1 MKRLSDAPARPFQNF
16 PDPYSENML
25 FYTIGIY
32 LYSGLLALAALFNR
46 KARQLIK
53 GHNRILDTIREHV
66 DPNSSYLWFH
76 ASSLGEFEQG
86 RPLIERIHNKH
97 PECKILLTFFSPSGY
112 EVRKDY
118 KGADI
123 VCYMPFDTPINVNR
137 FLSTIKV
144 EKAFFIKYEFW
155 PNFLKGLHKR
165 NIEIFS
171 VSSIFRDS
179 QLFFKWYGKGYAKA
193 LRYFKHLFVQD
204 RHSKDL
210 LKSIG
215 ITDVSIVGDTRAD
228 RVLEVAA
235 ASKQFPIIEKF
246 VNGDPT
252 FIAGSSW
259 PADEELFIPYFHTK
273 PDWKLIIAPH
283 EIHEEHLVQIE
294 AMLKGRDCIRLSQAT
309 LENIKGYDTLIIDCF
324 GMLSSIYR
332 YGHIA
337 YIGGGFGV
345 GIHNVLEAAVFDIP
359 VLFGPNNQRFREAQ
373 DLKRL
378 KGGFEITDAY
388 SLRILIDK
396 FISDPGFLKKAG
408 KNAGDYVRS
417 SSGTSDR
424 ILGEIGLN

>member
-1 MKRLSDAPARPFQNF
+1 MNRNKQMI
-16 PDPYSENML
+16 YSL
-25 FYTIGIY
+25 GIY
-32 LYSGLLALAALFNR
+32 LYAGCINIASLFNK
-46 KARQLIK
+46 KARLLIR
-53 GHNRILDTIREHV
+53 GHRQIFRTLEQQV
-66 DPNSSYLWFH
+66 DKSASYLWFH

-97 PECKILLTFFSPSGY
+97 PECRILLTFFSPSGY

-123 VCYMPFDTPINVNR
+123 VCYIPFDTPLNVKR
-137 FLSTIKV
+137 FLETITI

-155 PNFLKGLHKR
+155 PNFLKGLFKR
-165 NIEIFS
+165 GIEIFS
-171 VSSIFRDS
+171 VSSIFRDN

-193 LRYFKHLFVQD
+193 LTYFKHLFVQD

-235 ASKQFPIIEKF
+235 ASKQFPVIEKF

-259 PADEELFIPYFHTK
+259 PADEELFIPYFMTK

-283 EIHEEHLVQIE
+283 EIHEEHLVEIE
-294 AMLKGRDCIRLSQAT
+294 GRLKGRDCIRLSKAT

-373 DLKRL
+373 DLKHV

-417 SSGTSDR
+417 SSGTSDK
-424 ILGEIGLN
+424 ILGEIGLD

>member
-1 MKRLSDAPARPFQNF
+1 MII
-16 PDPYSENML
+16 YSV
-25 FYTIGIY
+25 GIY
-32 LYSGLLALAALFNR
+32 LYAGAITLASLFNK
-46 KARQLIK
+46 KARLLVK
-53 GHNRILDTIREHV
+53 GHRQIFRTLQEQV
-66 DPNSSYLWFH
+66 DKSASYLWFH

-97 PECKILLTFFSPSGY
+97 PECRILLTFFSPSGY

-123 VCYMPFDTPINVNR
+123 VCYIPFDTPLNVR
-137 FLSTIKV
+137 KFLDAVTI

-155 PNFLKGLHKR
+155 PNFLRGLNKR
-165 NIEIFS
+165 KIEIFS
-171 VSSIFRDS
+171 ISSIFRDN

-193 LRYFKHLFVQD
+193 LTYFKHLFVQD

-210 LKSIG
+210 LYSIG
-215 ITDVSIVGDTRAD
+215 ITNVSIVGDTRAD
-228 RVLEVAA
+228 RVIEVAA

-246 VNGDPT
+246 VNGNPT

-259 PADEELFIPYFHTK
+259 PADEELFIPYFLPK
-273 PDWKLIIAPH
+273 RDWKLIIAPH
-283 EIHEEHLVQIE
+283 EIHEEHLQQIE
-294 AMLKGRDCIRLSQAT
+294 SLLNGRDYIRLSQAT
-309 LENIKGYDTLIIDCF
+309 IDNIKGYDTLIIDCF

-359 VLFGPNNQRFREAQ
+359 VLFGPNNKRFREAQ

-378 KGGFEITDAY
+378 KGGFEIDDAY

-396 FISDPGFLKKAG
+396 FISNPSALKKAG
-408 KNAGDYVRS
+408 RAAGDYVRS

-424 ILGEIGLN
+424 ILGEIGLD

>member
-1 MKRLSDAPARPFQNF
+1 MII
-16 PDPYSENML
+16 YSV
-25 FYTIGIY
+25 GIY
-32 LYSGLLALAALFNR
+32 LYAGAITLASLFNK
-46 KARQLIK
+46 KARLLVK
-53 GHNRILDTIREHV
+53 GHRQIFRTLQEQV
-66 DPNSSYLWFH
+66 DKSASYLWFH

-97 PECKILLTFFSPSGY
+97 PECRILLTFFSPSGY

-123 VCYMPFDTPINVNR
+123 VCYIPFDTPLNVR
-137 FLSTIKV
+137 KYLDAVTI

-155 PNFLKGLHKR
+155 PNFLRGLNKR
-165 NIEIFS
+165 KIEIFS
-171 VSSIFRDS
+171 ISSIFRDN

-193 LRYFKHLFVQD
+193 LTYFKHLFVQD

-210 LKSIG
+210 LYSIG
-215 ITDVSIVGDTRAD
+215 ITNVSIVGDTRAD
-228 RVLEVAA
+228 RVIEVAA

-246 VNGDPT
+246 VNGNPT

-259 PADEELFIPYFHTK
+259 PADEELFIPYFLPK
-273 PDWKLIIAPH
+273 RDWKLIIAPH
-283 EIHEEHLVQIE
+283 EIHEEHLQQIE
-294 AMLKGRDCIRLSQAT
+294 SLLNGRDYIRLSQAT
-309 LENIKGYDTLIIDCF
+309 IDNIKGYDTLIIDCF

-359 VLFGPNNQRFREAQ
+359 VLFGPNNKRFREAQ

-378 KGGFEITDAY
+378 KGGFEIADAY

-396 FISDPGFLKKAG
+396 FISNPSALKKAG
-408 KNAGDYVRS
+408 RAAGDYVRS

-424 ILGEIGLN
+424 ILGEIGLD

>member
-1 MKRLSDAPARPFQNF
+1 MII
-16 PDPYSENML
+16 YSV
-25 FYTIGIY
+25 GIY
-32 LYSGLLALAALFNR
+32 LYAGAITLASLFYK
-46 KARQLIK
+46 KARLLVK
-53 GHNRILDTIREHV
+53 GHRQIFRTLQEQV
-66 DPNSSYLWFH
+66 DKSASYLWFH

-97 PECKILLTFFSPSGY
+97 PECRILLTFFSPSGY

-123 VCYMPFDTPINVNR
+123 VCYIPFDTPLNVR
-137 FLSTIKV
+137 KFLDAVKI

-155 PNFLKGLHKR
+155 PNFLRGLNKR
-165 NIEIFS
+165 KIEIFS
-171 VSSIFRDS
+171 ISSIFRDN
-179 QLFFKWYGKGYAKA
+179 QLFFKWYGKEYAKA
-193 LRYFKHLFVQD
+193 LTYFKHLFVQD

-210 LKSIG
+210 LYSIG
-215 ITDVSIVGDTRAD
+215 ITNVSIVGDTRAD
-228 RVLEVAA
+228 RVIEVAA

-246 VNGDPT
+246 VNGNPT

-259 PADEELFIPYFHTK
+259 PADEELFIPYFLPK
-273 PDWKLIIAPH
+273 RDWKLIIAPH
-283 EIHEEHLVQIE
+283 EIHEEHLQQIE
-294 AMLKGRDCIRLSQAT
+294 SLLNGRDYIRLSQAT
-309 LENIKGYDTLIIDCF
+309 IDNIKGYDTLIIDCF

-359 VLFGPNNQRFREAQ
+359 VLFGPNNKRFREAQ

-378 KGGFEITDAY
+378 KGGFEIADAY

-396 FISDPGFLKKAG
+396 FISNPSALKKAG
-408 KNAGDYVRS
+408 RAAGDYVRS

-424 ILGEIGLN
+424 ILGEIGLD

>member
-1 MKRLSDAPARPFQNF
+1 MAI
-16 PDPYSENML
+16 
-25 FYTIGIY
+25 YTLGIY
-32 LYSGLLALAALFNR
+32 LYAGCIKIASLFNK
-46 KARQLIK
+46 KARLLVK
-53 GHNRILDTIREHV
+53 GHRQIFSTLEQQV
-66 DPNSSYLWFH
+66 DKSTSYLWFH

-86 RPLIERIHNKH
+86 RPLIERIHNRH
-97 PECKILLTFFSPSGY
+97 PECRILLTFFSPSGY

-123 VCYMPFDTPINVNR
+123 VCYIPFDTPLNVKR
-137 FLSTIKV
+137 FLDTVKI

-155 PNFLKGLHKR
+155 PNFLKGLYRR
-165 NIEIFS
+165 NIDIFS
-171 VSSIFRDS
+171 VSSIFRSS

-193 LRYFKHLFVQD
+193 LTYFKHLFVQD

-210 LKSIG
+210 LYSIG

-228 RVLEVAA
+228 RVIEVAA

-246 VNGDPT
+246 VNGSPT

-259 PADEELFIPYFHTK
+259 PADEELFIPYFLTK
-273 PDWKLIIAPH
+273 RDWKLIIAPH
-283 EIHEEHLVQIE
+283 EIHEEHLAEIE
-294 AMLKGRDCIRLSQAT
+294 SRLEGRDCIRLSKAT
-309 LENIKGYDTLIIDCF
+309 LENIKGYDTLVIDCF

-359 VLFGPNNQRFREAQ
+359 VLFGPNNKRFREAQ

-388 SLRILIDK
+388 TFRILIDK

-408 KNAGDYVRS
+408 RNAGEYVRS

-424 ILGEIGLN
+424 ILGEIGLD

>member
-1 MKRLSDAPARPFQNF
+1 MII
-16 PDPYSENML
+16 YSL
-25 FYTIGIY
+25 GIY
-32 LYSGLLALAALFNR
+32 IFAGCIKIASLFNK
-46 KARQLIK
+46 KARLLVR
-53 GHNRILDTIREHV
+53 GHKQIFSILEEQTDRK
-66 DPNSSYLWFH
+66 SSYLWFH

-86 RPLIERIHNKH
+86 RPLIERIHNRH
-97 PECKILLTFFSPSGY
+97 PECRILLTFFSPSGY

-123 VCYMPFDTPINVNR
+123 VCYIPFDTPHNVRR
-137 FLSTIKV
+137 FLNTIKI

-155 PNFLKGLHKR
+155 PNFLRGLNRKG
-165 NIEIFS
+165 IEIFS
-171 VSSIFRDS
+171 VSSIFRDN

-193 LRYFKHLFVQD
+193 LTYFKHLFVQD

-210 LKSIG
+210 LRSIG
-215 ITDVSIVGDTRAD
+215 ISNVSIVGDTRAD
-228 RVLEVAA
+228 RVIEVAA
-235 ASKQFPIIEKF
+235 ASKNYPIIEKF

-259 PADEELFIPYFHTK
+259 PADEELFIPYFMTK

-283 EIHEEHLVQIE
+283 EIHEEHLTEIE
-294 AMLKGRDCIRLSQAT
+294 TRLKGRDYIRLSQAS
-309 LENIKGYDTLIIDCF
+309 LDNIKGYDTLIIDCF

-373 DLKRL
+373 ELKQL

-396 FISDPGFLKKAG
+396 FISNPTALKKAG
-408 KNAGDYVRS
+408 RAAGDYVRS
-417 SSGTSDR
+417 NSGTSDR
-424 ILGEIGLN
+424 ILDEIGLD

>member
-1 MKRLSDAPARPFQNF
+1 
-16 PDPYSENML
+16 
-25 FYTIGIY
+25 
-32 LYSGLLALAALFNR
+32 
-46 KARQLIK
+46 
-53 GHNRILDTIREHV
+53 V
-66 DPNSSYLWFH
+66 
-76 ASSLGEFEQG
+76 
-86 RPLIERIHNKH
+86 
-97 PECKILLTFFSPSGY
+97 
-112 EVRKDY
+112 
-118 KGADI
+118 
-123 VCYMPFDTPINVNR
+123 
-137 FLSTIKV
+137 
-144 EKAFFIKYEFW
+144 
-155 PNFLKGLHKR
+155 
-165 NIEIFS
+165 
-171 VSSIFRDS
+171 
-179 QLFFKWYGKGYAKA
+179 YAKA
-193 LRYFKHLFVQD
+193 LTYFKHLFVQD

-235 ASKQFPIIEKF
+235 ASRQFPVIEKF

-259 PADEELFIPYFHTK
+259 PADEELFIPYFLTK

-283 EIHEEHLVQIE
+283 EIHEEHLLEIE
-294 AMLKGRDCIRLSQAT
+294 QRLKGRDCIRLSKAT
-309 LENIKGYDTLIIDCF
+309 PENIKGYDTLIIDCF

-359 VLFGPNNQRFREAQ
+359 VLFGHNNQRFREAQ
-373 DLKRL
+373 DLKQV

-424 ILGEIGLN
+424 ILGEIGLD

>member
-309 LENIKGYDTLIIDCF
+309 LDNIKGYDTLIIDCF

>member
-1 MKRLSDAPARPFQNF
+1 MII
-16 PDPYSENML
+16 
-25 FYTIGIY
+25 YTIGIY
-32 LYSGLLALAALFNR
+32 LYAACIGIASLFNR
-46 KARQLIK
+46 KARLLIK
-53 GHNRILDTIREHV
+53 GHNRILDTIRAQV

-86 RPLIERIHNKH
+86 RPLIERIHHKH
-97 PECKILLTFFSPSGY
+97 PECRILLTFFSPSGY

-123 VCYMPFDTPINVNR
+123 VCYIPFDTPLNVKR
-137 FLSTIKV
+137 FLNTIRI

-155 PNFLKGLHKR
+155 PNFLRGLYRR
-165 NIEIFS
+165 NIEVFS
-171 VSSIFRDS
+171 ISSIFRDN
-179 QLFFKWYGKGYAKA
+179 QLFFKWYGKRYAKA
-193 LRYFKHLFVQD
+193 LTYFKHLFVQD

-210 LKSIG
+210 LYSIG

-228 RVLEVAA
+228 RVIEVAA
-235 ASKQFPIIEKF
+235 ASQQYPIIETF
-246 VNGDPT
+246 VNGNPT

-259 PADEELFIPYFHTK
+259 PQDEELFIPYFLPK
-273 PDWKLIIAPH
+273 RDWKLIIAPH
-283 EIHEEHLVQIE
+283 EIHEEHLVEIE
-294 AMLKGRDCIRLSQAT
+294 GRLKGRDCIRLSKAT

-424 ILGEIGLN
+424 ILGEIGLD

>member
-1 MKRLSDAPARPFQNF
+1 MII
-16 PDPYSENML
+16 YSL
-25 FYTIGIY
+25 GIY
-32 LYSGLLALAALFNR
+32 IFAGCIKIASLFNK
-46 KARQLIK
+46 KARLLVR
-53 GHNRILDTIREHV
+53 GHKQIFSILEEQTDRKST
-66 DPNSSYLWFH
+66 YLWFH

-97 PECKILLTFFSPSGY
+97 PECRILLNFFSPSGY

-123 VCYMPFDTPINVNR
+123 VCYIPFDTPHNVRR
-137 FLSTIKV
+137 FLNTIKI

-155 PNFLKGLHKR
+155 PNFLRGLNKKG
-165 NIEIFS
+165 IEIFS
-171 VSSIFRDS
+171 VSSIFRDN

-193 LRYFKHLFVQD
+193 LTYFKHLFVQD

-210 LKSIG
+210 LRSIG
-215 ITDVSIVGDTRAD
+215 ISNVSIVGDTRAD
-228 RVLEVAA
+228 RVIEVAA
-235 ASKQFPIIEKF
+235 ASKNYPIIEKF

-259 PADEELFIPYFHTK
+259 PADEELFIPYFMTK

-283 EIHEEHLVQIE
+283 EIHEEHLAEIE
-294 AMLKGRDCIRLSQAT
+294 ARLKGRDYIRLSQAS

-373 DLKRL
+373 ELKQL

-396 FISDPGFLKKAG
+396 FISNPTALKKAG
-408 KNAGDYVRS
+408 RAAGDYVRS

-424 ILGEIGLN
+424 ILGEIGLD

>member
-1 MKRLSDAPARPFQNF
+1 LTSDIKMII
-16 PDPYSENML
+16 YSL
-25 FYTIGIY
+25 GIY
-32 LYSGLLALAALFNR
+32 ILAGCIKIASLFNK
-46 KARQLIK
+46 KARLLVR
-53 GHNRILDTIREHV
+53 GHKQIFSILEEQTDRK
-66 DPNSSYLWFH
+66 SSYLWFH

-86 RPLIERIHNKH
+86 RPLIERIHNRH
-97 PECKILLTFFSPSGY
+97 PECRILLTFFSPSGY

-123 VCYMPFDTPINVNR
+123 VCYIPFDTPHNVRR
-137 FLSTIKV
+137 FLNTIKI

-155 PNFLKGLHKR
+155 PNFLRGLNRKG
-165 NIEIFS
+165 IEIFS
-171 VSSIFRDS
+171 VSSIFRDN

-193 LRYFKHLFVQD
+193 LTYFKHLFVQD

-210 LKSIG
+210 LRSIG
-215 ITDVSIVGDTRAD
+215 ISNVSIVGDTRAD
-228 RVLEVAA
+228 RVIEVAA
-235 ASKQFPIIEKF
+235 ASKNYPIIEKF

-259 PADEELFIPYFHTK
+259 PADEELFIPYFMTK

-283 EIHEEHLVQIE
+283 EIHEEHLTEIE
-294 AMLKGRDCIRLSQAT
+294 TRLKGRDYIRLSQAS
-309 LENIKGYDTLIIDCF
+309 LDNIKGYDTLIIDCF

-373 DLKRL
+373 ELKQL

-396 FISDPGFLKKAG
+396 FISNPTALKKAG
-408 KNAGDYVRS
+408 RAAGDYVRS

-424 ILGEIGLN
+424 ILGEIGLD

>member
-1 MKRLSDAPARPFQNF
+1 MII
-16 PDPYSENML
+16 
-25 FYTIGIY
+25 YTIGIY
-32 LYSGLLALAALFNR
+32 LYALCINIASLFNK
-46 KARQLIK
+46 KARLLIK
-53 GHNRILDTIREHV
+53 GHNHILDTIRSQV
-66 DPNSSYLWFH
+66 DPQSKYLWFH

-86 RPLIERIHNKH
+86 RPLIERIHSKH
-97 PECKILLTFFSPSGY
+97 PECRILLTFFSPSGY

-123 VCYMPFDTPINVNR
+123 VCYIPFDTPMNVRR
-137 FLSTIKV
+137 FLDTIKI

-155 PNFLKGLHKR
+155 PNFLRGLYKR

-171 VSSIFRDS
+171 VSSIFRDN
-179 QLFFKWYGKGYAKA
+179 QLFFKWYGKAYAKA
-193 LRYFKHLFVQD
+193 LTYFKHLFVQD

-235 ASKQFPIIEKF
+235 ASRQFPVIEKF

-259 PADEELFIPYFHTK
+259 PADEELFIPYFLTK

-283 EIHEEHLVQIE
+283 EIHEEHLLEIE
-294 AMLKGRDCIRLSQAT
+294 QRLKGRDCIRLSKAT
-309 LENIKGYDTLIIDCF
+309 PENIKGYDTLIIDCF

-373 DLKRL
+373 DLKQV

-417 SSGTSDR
+417 SSGTSDK
-424 ILGEIGLN
+424 ILGEIGLD

>member
-1 MKRLSDAPARPFQNF
+1 MIYNL
-16 PDPYSENML
+16 
-25 FYTIGIY
+25 IIY
-32 LYSGLLALAALFNR
+32 LYLLGVAIYSCFNEKVR
-46 KARQLIK
+46 KMWRGERDAF
-53 GHNRILDTIREHV
+53 RILKEKV
-66 DPNSSYLWFH
+66 DPEAKYVWFH
-76 ASSLGEFEQG
+76 AASLGEFEQG
-86 RPLIERIHNKH
+86 RPLIERIHSKH
-97 PECKILLTFFSPSGY
+97 PECRILLTFFSPSGY

-123 VCYMPFDTPINVNR
+123 VCYIPFDTPMNVRR
-137 FLSTIKV
+137 FLDTIKI

-155 PNFLKGLHKR
+155 PNFLRGLYKR

-171 VSSIFRDS
+171 VSSIFRDN
-179 QLFFKWYGKGYAKA
+179 QLFFKWYGKAYAKA
-193 LRYFKHLFVQD
+193 LTYFKHLFVQD

-235 ASKQFPIIEKF
+235 ASRQFPVIEKF

-259 PADEELFIPYFHTK
+259 PADEELFIPYFLTK

-283 EIHEEHLVQIE
+283 EIHEEHLLEIE
-294 AMLKGRDCIRLSQAT
+294 QRLNGRDCIRLSKAT
-309 LENIKGYDTLIIDCF
+309 PENIKGYDTLIIDCF

-373 DLKRL
+373 DLKQV

-424 ILGEIGLN
+424 ILGEIGLD

>member
-1 MKRLSDAPARPFQNF
+1 MII
-16 PDPYSENML
+16 YSV
-25 FYTIGIY
+25 GIY
-32 LYSGLLALAALFNR
+32 LYAGAITLASLFNK
-46 KARQLIK
+46 KARLLIK
-53 GHNRILDTIREHV
+53 GHRQIFRTLQEQV
-66 DPNSSYLWFH
+66 DKSASYLWFH

-97 PECKILLTFFSPSGY
+97 PECRILLTFFSPSGY

-123 VCYMPFDTPINVNR
+123 VCYIPFDTPLNVR
-137 FLSTIKV
+137 KFLDAVTI

-155 PNFLKGLHKR
+155 PNFLRGLNKR
-165 NIEIFS
+165 KIEIFS
-171 VSSIFRDS
+171 ISSIFRDN

-193 LRYFKHLFVQD
+193 LTYFKHLFVQD

-210 LKSIG
+210 LYSIG
-215 ITDVSIVGDTRAD
+215 ITNVSIVGDTRAD
-228 RVLEVAA
+228 RVIEVAA

-246 VNGDPT
+246 VNGNPT

-259 PADEELFIPYFHTK
+259 PADEELFIPYFLPK
-273 PDWKLIIAPH
+273 RDWKLIIAPH
-283 EIHEEHLVQIE
+283 EIHEEHLQQIE
-294 AMLKGRDCIRLSQAT
+294 SLLNGRDYIRLSQAT
-309 LENIKGYDTLIIDCF
+309 IDNIKGYDTLIIDCF

-359 VLFGPNNQRFREAQ
+359 VLFGPNNKRFREAQ

-378 KGGFEITDAY
+378 KGGFEIADAY

-396 FISDPGFLKKAG
+396 FISNPSALKKAG
-408 KNAGDYVRS
+408 RAAGDYVRS

-424 ILGEIGLN
+424 ILGEIGLD

>member
-1 MKRLSDAPARPFQNF
+1 MII
-16 PDPYSENML
+16 YSV
-25 FYTIGIY
+25 GIY
-32 LYSGLLALAALFNR
+32 LYAGAITLASLFNK
-46 KARQLIK
+46 KARLLVK
-53 GHNRILDTIREHV
+53 GHRQIFRTLQEQV
-66 DPNSSYLWFH
+66 DKSALYLWFH

-97 PECKILLTFFSPSGY
+97 PECRILLTFFSPSGY

-123 VCYMPFDTPINVNR
+123 VCYIPFDTPLNVR
-137 FLSTIKV
+137 KFLDAVTI

-155 PNFLKGLHKR
+155 PNFLRGLNKR
-165 NIEIFS
+165 KIEIFS
-171 VSSIFRDS
+171 ISSIFRDN

-193 LRYFKHLFVQD
+193 LTYFKHLFVQD

-210 LKSIG
+210 LYSIG
-215 ITDVSIVGDTRAD
+215 ITNVSIVGDTRAD
-228 RVLEVAA
+228 RVIEVAA

-246 VNGDPT
+246 VNGNPT

-259 PADEELFIPYFHTK
+259 PADEELFIPYFLPK
-273 PDWKLIIAPH
+273 RDWKLIIAPH
-283 EIHEEHLVQIE
+283 EIHEEHLQQIE
-294 AMLKGRDCIRLSQAT
+294 SLLNGRDYIRLSQAT
-309 LENIKGYDTLIIDCF
+309 IDNIKGYDTLIIDCF

-359 VLFGPNNQRFREAQ
+359 VLFGPNNKRFREAQ

-378 KGGFEITDAY
+378 KGGFEIADAY

-396 FISDPGFLKKAG
+396 FISNPSALKKAG
-408 KNAGDYVRS
+408 RAAGDYVRS

-424 ILGEIGLN
+424 ILGEIGLD

>member
-1 MKRLSDAPARPFQNF
+1 MI
-16 PDPYSENML
+16 YSL
-25 FYTIGIY
+25 GIY
-32 LYSGLLALAALFNR
+32 LYAGCINIVSLFNR
-46 KARQLIK
+46 KARLLIQ
-53 GHNRILDTIREHV
+53 GHRNIFKTLKEQV
-66 DPNSSYLWFH
+66 DPKSSYLWFH

-97 PECKILLTFFSPSGY
+97 PECRILLTFFSPSGY
-112 EVRKDY
+112 EVRKNY

-123 VCYMPFDTPINVNR
+123 VCYIPFDTPHNVR
-137 FLSTIKV
+137 KFLDSVKI

-155 PNFLKGLHKR
+155 PNFLRGLYKR

-171 VSSIFRDS
+171 ISSIFRDN
-179 QLFFKWYGKGYAKA
+179 QLFFKWYGRRYAKA
-193 LRYFKHLFVQD
+193 LTYFKHLFVQD

-210 LKSIG
+210 LYSIG

-228 RVLEVAA
+228 RVIEVAA
-235 ASKQFPIIEKF
+235 DSKQFPIIEKF
-246 VNGDPT
+246 VNGNPT

-259 PADEELFIPYFHTK
+259 PADEELFIPYFLTK
-273 PDWKLIIAPH
+273 RNWKLIIAPH
-283 EIHEEHLVQIE
+283 EIHEEHLAEIE
-294 AMLKGRDCIRLSQAT
+294 GRLNGRDCIRLSKAT
-309 LENIKGYDTLIIDCF
+309 MENIKGYDTLIIDCF

-345 GIHNVLEAAVFDIP
+345 GIHNILEAAVFDIP
-359 VLFGPNNQRFREAQ
+359 VLFGPNNKRFREAQ
-373 DLKRL
+373 DMKRL

-388 SLRILIDK
+388 SFRILIDK

-417 SSGTSDR
+417 SSGTSDL
-424 ILGEIGLN
+424 ILGEIGLD

>member
-1 MKRLSDAPARPFQNF
+1 MII
-16 PDPYSENML
+16 YSV
-25 FYTIGIY
+25 GIY
-32 LYSGLLALAALFNR
+32 LYAGAITLASLFNK
-46 KARQLIK
+46 KARLLVK
-53 GHNRILDTIREHV
+53 GHRQIFRTLQEQV
-66 DPNSSYLWFH
+66 DKSASYLWFH

-97 PECKILLTFFSPSGY
+97 PECRILLTFFSPSGY

-123 VCYMPFDTPINVNR
+123 VCYIPFDTPLNVR
-137 FLSTIKV
+137 KFLDAVKI

-155 PNFLKGLHKR
+155 PNFLRGLNKR
-165 NIEIFS
+165 KIEIFS
-171 VSSIFRDS
+171 ISSIFRDN

-193 LRYFKHLFVQD
+193 LTYFKHLFVQD

-210 LKSIG
+210 LYSIG
-215 ITDVSIVGDTRAD
+215 ITNVSIVGDTRAD
-228 RVLEVAA
+228 RVIEVAA

-246 VNGDPT
+246 VNGNPT

-259 PADEELFIPYFHTK
+259 PADEELFIPYFLPK
-273 PDWKLIIAPH
+273 RDWKLIIAPH
-283 EIHEEHLVQIE
+283 EIHEEHLQQIE
-294 AMLKGRDCIRLSQAT
+294 SLLNGRDYIRLSQAT
-309 LENIKGYDTLIIDCF
+309 IDNIKGYDTLIIDCF

-359 VLFGPNNQRFREAQ
+359 VLFGPNNKRFREAQ

-378 KGGFEITDAY
+378 KGGFEIADAY

-396 FISDPGFLKKAG
+396 FISNPSALKKAG
-408 KNAGDYVRS
+408 RAAGDYVRS

-424 ILGEIGLN
+424 ILGEIGLD

>member
-1 MKRLSDAPARPFQNF
+1 MII
-16 PDPYSENML
+16 YSV
-25 FYTIGIY
+25 GIY
-32 LYSGLLALAALFNR
+32 LYAGAITLASLFNK
-46 KARQLIK
+46 KARLLVK
-53 GHNRILDTIREHV
+53 GHRQIFRTLQEQV
-66 DPNSSYLWFH
+66 DKSASYLWFH

-97 PECKILLTFFSPSGY
+97 PECRILLTFFSPSGY

-123 VCYMPFDTPINVNR
+123 VCYIPFDTPLNVR
-137 FLSTIKV
+137 KFLDAVTI

-155 PNFLKGLHKR
+155 PNFLRGLNKR
-165 NIEIFS
+165 KIEIFS
-171 VSSIFRDS
+171 ISSIFRDN

-193 LRYFKHLFVQD
+193 LTYFKHLFVQD

-210 LKSIG
+210 LYSIG
-215 ITDVSIVGDTRAD
+215 ITNVSIVGDTRAD
-228 RVLEVAA
+228 RVIEVAA

-246 VNGDPT
+246 VNGNPT

-259 PADEELFIPYFHTK
+259 PADEELFIPYFLPK
-273 PDWKLIIAPH
+273 RDWKLIIAPH
-283 EIHEEHLVQIE
+283 EIHEEHLQQIE
-294 AMLKGRDCIRLSQAT
+294 SLLNGRDYIRLSQAT
-309 LENIKGYDTLIIDCF
+309 IDNIKGYDTLIIDCF

-359 VLFGPNNQRFREAQ
+359 VLFGPNNKRFREAQ

-378 KGGFEITDAY
+378 KGGFEIADAY

-396 FISDPGFLKKAG
+396 FISNPSALKKAG
-408 KNAGDYVRS
+408 RAAGDYVRS

-424 ILGEIGLN
+424 ILGEIGLD

>member
-1 MKRLSDAPARPFQNF
+1 
-16 PDPYSENML
+16 
-25 FYTIGIY
+25 
-32 LYSGLLALAALFNR
+32 
-46 KARQLIK
+46 
-53 GHNRILDTIREHV
+53 
-66 DPNSSYLWFH
+66 
-76 ASSLGEFEQG
+76 
-86 RPLIERIHNKH
+86 
-97 PECKILLTFFSPSGY
+97 
-112 EVRKDY
+112 VRKDY

-123 VCYMPFDTPINVNR
+123 ICYIPFDTPLNVKR
-137 FLSTIKV
+137 FLNAINI

-155 PNFLKGLHKR
+155 PNFLKGLYKR
-165 NIEIFS
+165 NIEVYSI
-171 VSSIFRDS
+171 SSIFRDN

-193 LRYFKHLFVQD
+193 LTCFKHLFVQD

-235 ASKQFPIIEKF
+235 ASRQFPVIETF

-259 PADEELFIPYFHTK
+259 PADEELFIPYFLNK

-283 EIHEEHLVQIE
+283 EIHEEHLKEIE
-294 AMLKGRDCIRLSQAT
+294 GRLEGRSSIRLSKAT
-309 LENIKGYDTLIIDCF
+309 MENIKGYDTLIIDSF

-359 VLFGPNNQRFREAQ
+359 VLFGPNNKRFREAQ
-373 DLKRL
+373 DLMQL

-388 SLRILIDK
+388 SLRVLIDK
-396 FISDPGFLKKAG
+396 FISNPSALKKAG
-408 KNAGDYVRS
+408 RAAGDYVRS

-424 ILGEIGLN
+424 ILGEIGLD

>member
-1 MKRLSDAPARPFQNF
+1 MII
-16 PDPYSENML
+16 YSL
-25 FYTIGIY
+25 GIY
-32 LYSGLLALAALFNR
+32 IFAGCIKIASLFNK
-46 KARQLIK
+46 KARLLVR
-53 GHNRILDTIREHV
+53 GHKQIFSILEEQTDRKST
-66 DPNSSYLWFH
+66 YLWFH

-97 PECKILLTFFSPSGY
+97 PECRILLTFFSPSGY

-123 VCYMPFDTPINVNR
+123 VCYIPFDTPHNVRR
-137 FLSTIKV
+137 FLNTIKI

-155 PNFLKGLHKR
+155 PNFLRGLNKKG
-165 NIEIFS
+165 IEIFS
-171 VSSIFRDS
+171 VSSIFRDN

-193 LRYFKHLFVQD
+193 LTYFKHLFVQD

-210 LKSIG
+210 LRSIG
-215 ITDVSIVGDTRAD
+215 ISNVSIVGDTRAD
-228 RVLEVAA
+228 RVIEVAA
-235 ASKQFPIIEKF
+235 ASKNYPIIEKF

-259 PADEELFIPYFHTK
+259 PADEELFIPYFMTK

-283 EIHEEHLVQIE
+283 EIHEEHLAEIE
-294 AMLKGRDCIRLSQAT
+294 VRLKGRDYIRLSQAS

-373 DLKRL
+373 ELKQL

-396 FISDPGFLKKAG
+396 FISNPTALKKAG
-408 KNAGDYVRS
+408 RAAGDYVRS

-424 ILGEIGLN
+424 ILGEIGLD

>member
-1 MKRLSDAPARPFQNF
+1 MTSDIKMII
-16 PDPYSENML
+16 YSL
-25 FYTIGIY
+25 GIY
-32 LYSGLLALAALFNR
+32 IFAGCIKIASLFNK
-46 KARQLIK
+46 KARLLVR
-53 GHNRILDTIREHV
+53 GHKQIFSILEEQTDRKST
-66 DPNSSYLWFH
+66 YLWFH

-97 PECKILLTFFSPSGY
+97 PECRILLTFFSPSGY

-123 VCYMPFDTPINVNR
+123 VCYIPFDTPHNVRR
-137 FLSTIKV
+137 FLNTIKI

-155 PNFLKGLHKR
+155 PNFLRGLNKKG
-165 NIEIFS
+165 IEIFS
-171 VSSIFRDS
+171 VSSIFRDN

-193 LRYFKHLFVQD
+193 LTYFKHLFVQD

-210 LKSIG
+210 LRSIG
-215 ITDVSIVGDTRAD
+215 ISNVSIVGDTRAD
-228 RVLEVAA
+228 RVIEVAA
-235 ASKQFPIIEKF
+235 ASKNYPIIEKF

-259 PADEELFIPYFHTK
+259 PADEELFIPYFMTK

-283 EIHEEHLVQIE
+283 EIHEEHLAEIE
-294 AMLKGRDCIRLSQAT
+294 ARLKGRDYIRLSQAS

-373 DLKRL
+373 ELKQL

-396 FISDPGFLKKAG
+396 FISNPTALKKAG
-408 KNAGDYVRS
+408 RAAGDYVRS

-424 ILGEIGLN
+424 ILGEIGLD

>member
-1 MKRLSDAPARPFQNF
+1 MII
-16 PDPYSENML
+16 YSV
-25 FYTIGIY
+25 GIY
-32 LYSGLLALAALFNR
+32 LYAGAITLASLFNK
-46 KARQLIK
+46 KARLLVK
-53 GHNRILDTIREHV
+53 GHRQIFRTLQEQV
-66 DPNSSYLWFH
+66 DKSASYLWFH

-97 PECKILLTFFSPSGY
+97 PECRILLTFFSPSGY

-123 VCYMPFDTPINVNR
+123 VCYIPFDTPLNVR
-137 FLSTIKV
+137 KFLDAVTI

-155 PNFLKGLHKR
+155 PNFLRGLNKR
-165 NIEIFS
+165 KIEIFS
-171 VSSIFRDS
+171 ISSIFRDN

-193 LRYFKHLFVQD
+193 LTYFKHLFVQD

-210 LKSIG
+210 LYSIG
-215 ITDVSIVGDTRAD
+215 ITNVSIVGDTRAD
-228 RVLEVAA
+228 RVIEVAA

-246 VNGDPT
+246 VNGNPT

-259 PADEELFIPYFHTK
+259 PADEELFIPYFLPK
-273 PDWKLIIAPH
+273 RDWKLIIAPH
-283 EIHEEHLVQIE
+283 EIHEEHLQQIE
-294 AMLKGRDCIRLSQAT
+294 SLLNGRDYIRLSQAT
-309 LENIKGYDTLIIDCF
+309 IDNIKGYDTLIIDCF

-359 VLFGPNNQRFREAQ
+359 VLFGPNNKRFREAQ

-378 KGGFEITDAY
+378 KGGFEIADAY

-396 FISDPGFLKKAG
+396 FISNPSALKKAG
-408 KNAGDYVRS
+408 RAAGDYVRS
-417 SSGTSDR
+417 SSGTSDK
-424 ILGEIGLN
+424 ILGEIGLD

>member
-1 MKRLSDAPARPFQNF
+1 MII
-16 PDPYSENML
+16 YSL
-25 FYTIGIY
+25 GIY
-32 LYSGLLALAALFNR
+32 LLAGCIKLASLFNN
-46 KARQLIK
+46 KARLLVR
-53 GHNRILDTIREHV
+53 GHKQIFSILEEQTDRK
-66 DPNSSYLWFH
+66 SSYLWFH

-86 RPLIERIHNKH
+86 RPLIERIHNRH
-97 PECKILLTFFSPSGY
+97 PECRILLTFFSPSGY

-123 VCYMPFDTPINVNR
+123 VCYIPFDTPHNVRR
-137 FLSTIKV
+137 FLNTIRI

-155 PNFLKGLHKR
+155 PNFLRGLDRKG
-165 NIEIFS
+165 IEIFS
-171 VSSIFRDS
+171 VSSIFRDN

-193 LRYFKHLFVQD
+193 LTYFKHLFVQD

-210 LKSIG
+210 LRSIG
-215 ITDVSIVGDTRAD
+215 ITNVSIVGDTRAD
-228 RVLEVAA
+228 RVIEVAA
-235 ASKQFPIIEKF
+235 ASKNYPIIEKF

-259 PADEELFIPYFHTK
+259 PADEELFIPYFITK

-283 EIHEEHLVQIE
+283 EIHEEHLTEIE
-294 AMLKGRDCIRLSQAT
+294 VRLKGRDYIRLSQAS
-309 LENIKGYDTLIIDCF
+309 LDNIKGYDTLIIDCF

-373 DLKRL
+373 ELKQL
-378 KGGFEITDAY
+378 KGAFEITDAY

-396 FISDPGFLKKAG
+396 FISDPGFLLKAG

>member
-1 MKRLSDAPARPFQNF
+1 MII
-16 PDPYSENML
+16 YSV
-25 FYTIGIY
+25 GIY
-32 LYSGLLALAALFNR
+32 LYAGAITLASLFNK
-46 KARQLIK
+46 KARLLVK
-53 GHNRILDTIREHV
+53 GHRQIFRTLQEQV
-66 DPNSSYLWFH
+66 DKSASYLWFH

-97 PECKILLTFFSPSGY
+97 PECRILLTFFSPSGY

-123 VCYMPFDTPINVNR
+123 VCYIPFDTPLNVR
-137 FLSTIKV
+137 KFLDAVKI

-155 PNFLKGLHKR
+155 PNFLRGLNKR
-165 NIEIFS
+165 KIEIFS
-171 VSSIFRDS
+171 ISSIFRDN

-193 LRYFKHLFVQD
+193 LTYFKHLFVQD

-210 LKSIG
+210 LYSIG
-215 ITDVSIVGDTRAD
+215 ITNVSIVGDTRAD
-228 RVLEVAA
+228 RVIEVAA

-246 VNGDPT
+246 VNGNPT

-259 PADEELFIPYFHTK
+259 PADEELFIPYFLPK
-273 PDWKLIIAPH
+273 RDWKLIIAPH
-283 EIHEEHLVQIE
+283 EIHEEHLQQIE
-294 AMLKGRDCIRLSQAT
+294 SLLNGRDFIRLSQAT
-309 LENIKGYDTLIIDCF
+309 IDNIKGYDTLIIDCF

-359 VLFGPNNQRFREAQ
+359 VLFGPNNKRFREAQ

-378 KGGFEITDAY
+378 KGGFEIADAY

-396 FISDPGFLKKAG
+396 FISNPSALKKAG
-408 KNAGDYVRS
+408 RAAGDYVRS

-424 ILGEIGLN
+424 ILGEIGLD

>member
-1 MKRLSDAPARPFQNF
+1 MI
-16 PDPYSENML
+16 YSL
-25 FYTIGIY
+25 GIY
-32 LYSGLLALAALFNR
+32 LYAGCIKIASLFNK
-46 KARQLIK
+46 KARLLVK
-53 GHNRILDTIREHV
+53 GHRQIFSTLENQV
-66 DPNSSYLWFH
+66 DKAASYLWFH

-86 RPLIERIHNKH
+86 RPLIERIHRKH
-97 PECKILLTFFSPSGY
+97 PECRILLTFFSPSGY

-123 VCYMPFDTPINVNR
+123 VCYIPFDTPRNVR
-137 FLSTIKV
+137 KFLDNIKI

-155 PNFLKGLHKR
+155 PNFLKGLHRR

-171 VSSIFRDS
+171 VSSIFRDN
-179 QLFFKWYGKGYAKA
+179 QLFFKWYGKSYAKA
-193 LRYFKHLFVQD
+193 LTYFKHLFVQD

-210 LKSIG
+210 LYSIG
-215 ITDVSIVGDTRAD
+215 ISDVSIVGDTRAD
-228 RVLEVAA
+228 RVIEVAA

-246 VNGDPT
+246 VNGNPT

-259 PADEELFIPYFHTK
+259 PADEELFIPYFMPK
-273 PDWKLIIAPH
+273 RDWKLIIAPH
-283 EIHEEHLVQIE
+283 EIHEEHLAEIE
-294 AMLKGRDCIRLSQAT
+294 GRLEGRDFIRLSKAT

-345 GIHNVLEAAVFDIP
+345 GIHNILEAAVFDIP

-388 SLRILIDK
+388 SFRILIDK

-408 KNAGDYVRS
+408 RNAGDYVRS
-417 SSGTSDR
+417 NSGTSDR
-424 ILGEIGLN
+424 ILGEIGLD

>member
-1 MKRLSDAPARPFQNF
+1 MAI
-16 PDPYSENML
+16 
-25 FYTIGIY
+25 YTLGIY
-32 LYSGLLALAALFNR
+32 LYAGCIKIASLFNK
-46 KARQLIK
+46 KARLLVK
-53 GHNRILDTIREHV
+53 GHRQIFGTLERQV
-66 DPNSSYLWFH
+66 DKTASYLWFH

-97 PECKILLTFFSPSGY
+97 PECRILLTFFSPSGY

-123 VCYMPFDTPINVNR
+123 VCYIPFDTPLNVKR
-137 FLSTIKV
+137 FLDTIKI

-155 PNFLKGLHKR
+155 PNFLKGLYRRK
-165 NIEIFS
+165 IEIFS
-171 VSSIFRDS
+171 VSSIFRSS

-193 LRYFKHLFVQD
+193 LTYFKHLFVQD

-210 LKSIG
+210 LYSIG
-215 ITDVSIVGDTRAD
+215 ITGVSIVGDTRAD
-228 RVLEVAA
+228 RVIEVAA

-246 VNGDPT
+246 VNGNPT

-259 PADEELFIPYFHTK
+259 SADEELFIPYFLPK
-273 PDWKLIIAPH
+273 REWKLIIAPH
-283 EIHEEHLVQIE
+283 EIHEEHLAEIE
-294 AMLKGRDCIRLSQAT
+294 SRLEGRDCIRLSKAT

-359 VLFGPNNQRFREAQ
+359 VLFGPNNKRFREAQ

-388 SLRILIDK
+388 SFRILIDK

-424 ILGEIGLN
+424 ILGEIGLD

>member
-1 MKRLSDAPARPFQNF
+1 MTSDIKMII
-16 PDPYSENML
+16 YSL
-25 FYTIGIY
+25 GIY
-32 LYSGLLALAALFNR
+32 IFAGCIKIASLFNK
-46 KARQLIK
+46 KARLLVR
-53 GHNRILDTIREHV
+53 GHKQIFSILEEQTDRKST
-66 DPNSSYLWFH
+66 YLWFH

-97 PECKILLTFFSPSGY
+97 PECRILLTFFSPSGY

-123 VCYMPFDTPINVNR
+123 VCYIPFDTPHNVRR
-137 FLSTIKV
+137 FLNTIKI

-155 PNFLKGLHKR
+155 PNFLRGLNKKG
-165 NIEIFS
+165 IEIFS
-171 VSSIFRDS
+171 VSSIFRDN

-193 LRYFKHLFVQD
+193 LTYFKHLFVQD

-210 LKSIG
+210 LRSIG
-215 ITDVSIVGDTRAD
+215 ISNVSIVGDTRAD
-228 RVLEVAA
+228 RVIEVAA
-235 ASKQFPIIEKF
+235 ASKNYPIIEKF

-259 PADEELFIPYFHTK
+259 PADEELFIPYFMTK

-283 EIHEEHLVQIE
+283 EIHEEHLAEIE
-294 AMLKGRDCIRLSQAT
+294 VRLKGRDYIRLSQAS

-373 DLKRL
+373 ELKQL

-396 FISDPGFLKKAG
+396 FISNPTALKKAG
-408 KNAGDYVRS
+408 RAAGDYVRS

-424 ILGEIGLN
+424 ILGEIGLD